1 MTMKNVRTPFTN
13 MSFTPDVPSSALAA
27 TEYNLGQNVETDVR
41 SIRSVLGDQ
50 YILSQI
56 TGNPIFVTGGFRANN
71 VFWFI
76 VATSNGKWYAIDDA
90 GITNIS
96 TSAIGYSGASYNDYT
111 SITATWNGTV
121 LFINDTINPPMYL
134 LDNVNTLRLYDNAPD
149 NYVWNYSVT
158 IPTSGAQSGNT
169 IPLYSSLTAGFIR
182 LYNSPNVGSLLF
194 AGNLSGV
201 YAANVTAGTPGTVDN
216 LPTTVQWSQNFGLN
230 AGPTT
235 WAPTLTNVA
244 NQVDVPVRGP
254 VIDGFPLNGNFYVCS
269 YWDTVV
275 FSPIAYQSSTAP
287 LFGIKLINQ
296 GRGLLNENCWTNV
309 DNVVFGMDAR
319 DIWSFDGGT
328 FKAIGNQRVKNY
340 LYSNLNPNYTGQIFM
355 DNNSSKYQIEIYYPD
370 LNSTGHCNKMLSYRY
385 DLDVWNPPRDVN
397 NATMSTE
404 SPVWT
409 ANVPNLATRTIVYT
423 SFDANTRMIQKDQG
437 TSFVNSAPIST
448 SFQRNN
454 ISYGQDFAD
463 HVLVHRVLPEVYGT
477 GNVTYAIGGAM
488 NTNTAPVFKPNV
500 TVNIGTDYPWAQIN
514 QNEQRMVS
522 LQVTSNSAVNSWQ
535 LSSMN
540 WQVTVVETD
549 R

>member
-41 SIRSVLGDQ
+41 SVRSVLGDQ

-56 TGNPIFVTGGFRANN
+56 TGRPIFVTSGFRANN
-71 VFWFI
+71 VYWFV
-76 VATSNGKWYAIDDA
+76 VATSTGVWYAINDA

-96 TSAIGYSGASYNDYT
+96 SGAVGYTSAGYTDYT

-134 LDNVNTLRLYDNAPD
+134 LDSVNTLRLYDHAPD

-158 IPTSGAQSGNT
+158 MPTSGPQSGNT
-169 IPLYSSLTAGFIR
+169 IPLYSSLTAGFVR

-201 YAANVTAGTPGTVDN
+201 IAPNVTAYTPGTIQN

-244 NQVDVPVRGP
+244 NQVDIPVRGP

-309 DNVVFGMDAR
+309 DNVVYGMDAR

-355 DNNSSKYQIEIYYPD
+355 DNNSSKYQMEIYYPD
-370 LNSTGHCNKMLSYRY
+370 LNSTGHCNKMISYRY
-385 DLDVWNPPRDVN
+385 DLDIWNAPRDVN

-409 ANVPNLATRTIVYT
+409 GNVANYASRTIVYS
-423 SFDANTRMIQKDQG
+423 SFDANLKLIQKDQG
-437 TSFVNSAPIST
+437 TSFVNNAPIST
-448 SFQRNN
+448 TFQRNN

-477 GNVTYAIGGAM
+477 GNVTYAIGGSM
-488 NTNTAPVFKPNV
+488 NTNTAPVFQPNV
-500 TVNIGTDYPWAQIN
+500 NVAIGTDYPWAQID
-514 QNEQRMVS
+514 QNEQRMVA
-522 LQVTSNSAVNSWQ
+522 LRVTSNSAVNGWQ

>member
-1 MTMKNVRTPFTN
+1 MTMKNVRTPFSN
-13 MSFTPDVPSSALAA
+13 MSFTPDVPSSSLTA
-27 TEYNLGQNVETDVR
+27 TEYNSGQNVETDVR
-41 SIRSVLGDQ
+41 SIKSVLGEQ

-56 TGNPIFVTGGFRANN
+56 PGKPIFVTSGFRANN
-71 VFWFI
+71 VYWFI
-76 VATSNGKWYAIDDA
+76 VATSTGVWYAIDDA

-96 TSAIGYSGASYNDYT
+96 SAAVGYTSAGYNDYT

-134 LDNVNTLRLYDNAPD
+134 LDSVNTLRLYDNAPD

-158 IPTSGAQSGNT
+158 VPTSGAQSGNT

-201 YAANVTAGTPGTVDN
+201 YAANVTVGTPGTIQN

-244 NQVDVPVRGP
+244 NQVDIPVRGP

-370 LNSTGHCNKMLSYRY
+370 LTSTGHCNKMISYRY

-409 ANVPNLATRTIVYT
+409 ANVPNYATRTIVYT
-423 SFDANTRMIQKDQG
+423 SFDANTRMIQKDIG
-437 TSFVNSAPIST
+437 TSFVNNAPIST
-448 SFQRNN
+448 SLQRNN
-454 ISYGQDFAD
+454 ISYGQNFAD

-477 GNVTYAIGGAM
+477 GNVTYAVGGSM
-488 NTNTAPVFKPNV
+488 NTNTAPVFQPNV
-500 TVNIGTDYPWAQIN
+500 NVAIGTDYPWAQIN
-514 QNEQRMVS
+514 QNEQRMVA
-522 LQVTSNSAVNSWQ
+522 LRVTSNSAVNSWQ

>member
-1 MTMKNVRTPFTN
+1 MPMKNVRTPFTN

-27 TEYNLGQNVETDVR
+27 TEYNSGRNVETDVR
-41 SIRSVLGDQ
+41 SIKSVLGDE

-56 TGNPIFVTGGFRANN
+56 TGRPIFVTSGFRANN
-71 VFWFI
+71 VYWFI
-76 VATSNGKWYAIDDA
+76 VATSTGVWYAINDA

-96 TSAIGYSGASYNDYT
+96 TGAIGYTSAGYTDYT

-134 LDNVNTLRLYDNAPD
+134 LDTVNTLRLYDNAPD

-158 IPTSGAQSGNT
+158 VPTSGPQSGNT
-169 IPLYSSLTAGFIR
+169 IPLYSSLTSGFVR

-201 YAANVTAGTPGTVDN
+201 IAPNVTAYTPGTVQS

-309 DNVVFGMDAR
+309 DNVVYGMDAR

-328 FKAIGNQRVKNY
+328 FKAIGNQRVKDY
-340 LYSNLNPNYTGQIFM
+340 LYANLNPNYTGQIFM
-355 DNNSSKYQIEIYYPD
+355 DNNSSKYQMEIYYPD
-370 LNSTGHCNKMLSYRY
+370 LNSTGHCNKMISYRY
-385 DLDVWNPPRDVN
+385 DLDVWNAPRDVN

-409 ANVPNLATRTIVYT
+409 ANVPNYASRTIVYT
-423 SFDANTRMIQKDQG
+423 SFDANTRMIQKDIG
-437 TSFVNSAPIST
+437 TSFVNTAPIST

-477 GNVTYAIGGAM
+477 GNVSYAIGGSM
-488 NTNTAPVFKPNV
+488 NTNTAPTFQP
-500 TVNIGTDYPWAQIN
+500 TVNVAIGTDYPWAQIN

-522 LQVTSNSAVNSWQ
+522 VNVTSNSAVNSWQ
-535 LSSMN
+535 LSAMN